1 MNWKKALFII
11 LSILLLVSLIF
22 NGILVYKLKQQ
33 SEPAVIEIVKNDTVI
48 ITKDSII
55 TQYKYRT
62 HYDTVF
68 TTIYVDSNSLDTIK
82 KEDTLHIPI
91 DYKQASFKASK
102 DSIDIEANI
111 QYHGFKA
118 EIDSVEFAYK
128 LHYTQEVPKPKQKK
142 FGWCIT
148 FGPSISYDITLDT
161 QNKTFSYGPSV
172 GVSVVIGPSYIIK

>member
-22 NGILVYKLKQQ
+22 NGILVYNLKQQ
-33 SEPAVIEIVKNDTVI
+33 SEPAVIEIVKNDTVT
-48 ITKDSII
+48 ITKDSIV

-68 TTIYVDSNSLDTIK
+68 TIIYVDSSSLDTIK
-82 KEDTLHIPI
+82 KEDTLQIPI
-91 DYKQASFKASK
+91 DYKQASFKTSK
-102 DSIDIEANI
+102 DSIDIEADI

-118 EIDSVEFAYK
+118 EIDTVQFKYNF
-128 LHYTQEVPKPKQKK
+128 HYTQEVPKPKQKK

-148 FGPSISYDITLDT
+148 FGPSVNFSFNYDMVG
-161 QNKTFSYGPSV
+161 NRVGVGPGV
-172 GVSVVIGPSYIIK
+172 GVSVVVGPSYIIK

>member
-33 SEPAVIEIVKNDTVI
+33 SVPEVIEIVKRDTITVI
-48 ITKDSII
+48 HDSII
-55 TQYKYRT
+55 EKVKWKTY
-62 HYDTVF
+62 YDTVF
-68 TTIYVDSNSLDTIK
+68 TTIYVDSSSLDTIK

-142 FGWCIT
+142 IGLVWNIGIYAGYGINFNNGQ
-148 FGPSISYDITLDT
+148 YY
-161 QNKTFSYGPSV
+161 FSPEV
-172 GVSVVIGPSYIIK
+172 GVGGSIGVGGIIK

>member
-1 MNWKKALFII
+1 MWKKALFII
-11 LSILLLVSLIF
+11 LSILLLASLIF

-33 SEPAVIEIVKNDTVI
+33 SDPAVIEIVKNDT
-48 ITKDSII
+48 ITITNDSII

-68 TTIYVDSNSLDTIK
+68 TIIYVDSNSLDTIK
-82 KEDTLHIPI
+82 KEDTLQIPI
-91 DYKQASFKASK
+91 DYKQASFKTSK
-102 DSIDIEANI
+102 DSIDLEAKI

-142 FGWCIT
+142 IGLVWNI
-148 FGPSISYDITLDT
+148 GLYAG
-161 QNKTFSYGPSV
+161 YGINFNNGQYYLSPEV
-172 GVSVVIGPSYIIK
+172 GVGGSIGLGGFIK

>member
-1 MNWKKALFII
+1 MWKKALFII

-33 SEPAVIEIVKNDTVI
+33 SEPAVIEIVKNDTI
-48 ITKDSII
+48 TITKDSII

-82 KEDTLHIPI
+82 KEDTLQIPI
-91 DYKQASFKASK
+91 DYKQASFKTSK
-102 DSIDIEANI
+102 DSIDIEADI

-142 FGWCIT
+142 IGLVWNIGLYAGYGLNFNNGQ
-148 FGPSISYDITLDT
+148 YY
-161 QNKTFSYGPSV
+161 FSPEVGV
-172 GVSVVIGPSYIIK
+172 GVSIGIGGIIK

>member
-1 MNWKKALFII
+1 MNWKKVLFII

-82 KEDTLHIPI
+82 KEDTLQIPI
-91 DYKQASFKASK
+91 DYKQASFKTSK
-102 DSIDIEANI
+102 DSIDIEADI
-111 QYHGFKA
+111 HYHGFKA

-128 LHYTQEVPKPKQKK
+128 LHYTQEIPKPKQKK
-142 FGWCIT
+142 IGLVWNIGLYAGYGINFNNGQ
-148 FGPSISYDITLDT
+148 YY
-161 QNKTFSYGPSV
+161 FSPEV
-172 GVSVVIGPSYIIK
+172 GVGGSIGLGGFIK

>member
-1 MNWKKALFII
+1 MNWKKTLFTI

-22 NGILVYKLKQQ
+22 NGILVYKLKQP
-33 SEPAVIEIVKNDTVI
+33 SVPAVIEIVKNDTI
-48 ITKDSII
+48 TITKDSII

-82 KEDTLHIPI
+82 KEDTLQIPI
-91 DYKQASFKASK
+91 DYKQASFKTSK
-102 DSIDIEANI
+102 DSIDIEADI
-111 QYHGFKA
+111 HYHGFKA

-142 FGWCIT
+142 IGLVWNIGLYAGYGINFNNGQ
-148 FGPSISYDITLDT
+148 YY
-161 QNKTFSYGPSV
+161 FSPEV
-172 GVSVVIGPSYIIK
+172 GVGGSIGLGGFIK

>member
-33 SEPAVIEIVKNDTVI
+33 SAPAVIEIVKNDTVT

-55 TQYKYRT
+55 TQYKYQT

-68 TTIYVDSNSLDTIK
+68 TTIYVDSSSLDTIK

-91 DYKQASFKASK
+91 DYKQASFKTSK
-102 DSIDIEANI
+102 DSIDIEADI
-111 QYHGFKA
+111 QYHGFQA
-118 EIDSVEFAYK
+118 EIDTVEFRYNF
-128 LHYTQEVPKPKQKK
+128 HYTQEIPKPKQKK
-142 FGWCIT
+142 IGLVWNI
-148 FGPSISYDITLDT
+148 GPYVGYGINFNNGQYY
-161 QNKTFSYGPSV
+161 FSPEVGV
-172 GVSVVIGPSYIIK
+172 GVSIGIGGIIK

>member
-33 SEPAVIEIVKNDTVI
+33 SEPAVIEIVKNDTVT

-82 KEDTLHIPI
+82 KEDTLQIPI
-91 DYKQASFKASK
+91 DYKQASFKTSK
-102 DSIDIEANI
+102 DSIDIEAKI

-142 FGWCIT
+142 IGFVWNIGLYA
-148 FGPSISYDITLDT
+148 G
-161 QNKTFSYGPSV
+161 YGINVNNGQYYLSPEV
-172 GVSVVIGPSYIIK
+172 GVGGSIGLGGFIK

>member
-33 SEPAVIEIVKNDTVI
+33 SEPAVIEIIKNDTVT

-68 TTIYVDSNSLDTIK
+68 TTIYVDSSSLDTIK
-82 KEDTLHIPI
+82 KEDTLQIPI
-91 DYKQASFKASK
+91 DYKQASFKTSK
-102 DSIDIEANI
+102 DSIDIEADI
-111 QYHGFKA
+111 HYHGFQA
-118 EIDSVEFAYK
+118 EIDTVQFKYNF
-128 LHYTQEVPKPKQKK
+128 HYTQEIPKPKKK
-142 FGWCIT
+142 IGLVWNIGLYAGYGINFNNGQ
-148 FGPSISYDITLDT
+148 YY
-161 QNKTFSYGPSV
+161 FSPEV
-172 GVSVVIGPSYIIK
+172 GVGGSIGLGGFIK